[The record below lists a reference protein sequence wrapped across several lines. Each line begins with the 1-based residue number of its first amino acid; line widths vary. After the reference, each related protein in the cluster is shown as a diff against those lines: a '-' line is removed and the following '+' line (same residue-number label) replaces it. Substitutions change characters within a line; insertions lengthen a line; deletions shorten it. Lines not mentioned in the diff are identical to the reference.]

1 MTTETLPG
9 TLVFVLAE
17 TYTFLYRHITE
28 TTARKGPAMDL
39 SPTTLITV
47 SFFLLGLLIMFAWA
61 YFDSH
66 GPDHI

>member
-1 MTTETLPG
+1 
-9 TLVFVLAE
+9 
-17 TYTFLYRHITE
+17 
-28 TTARKGPAMDL
+28 MDL